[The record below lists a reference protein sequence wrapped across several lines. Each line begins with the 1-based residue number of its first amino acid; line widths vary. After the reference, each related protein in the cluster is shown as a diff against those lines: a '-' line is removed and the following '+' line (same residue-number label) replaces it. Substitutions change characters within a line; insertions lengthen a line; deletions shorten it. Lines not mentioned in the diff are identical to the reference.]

1 MNRAVSQV
9 VVAAVCA
16 LLGFLLTY
24 QFKELNSANSGNIDY
39 NSSDILSEIE
49 NLKKEMNNFFKDL
62 DENIKDKEELL
73 YVKQRTSDLVDFMA
87 GEIEKIMDYKEDKL
101 NALIKKQE
109 QADRLIQELN
119 DKMDNVYED
128 IYDEVQEENFTI
140 SCPYCNY
147 EFDAE
152 IDEDFNEIRCP
163 ECGNLIE
170 LDWNGNP
177 NDDQDKGNG
186 CSGGCSHCDGCK

>member
-1 MNRAVSQV
+1 M
-9 VVAAVCA
+9 
-16 LLGFLLTY
+16 L
-24 QFKELNSANSGNIDY
+24 ED
-39 NSSDILSEIE
+39 
-49 NLKKEMNNFFKDL
+49 LKKEMNNFFKDL

-73 YVKQRTSDLVDFMA
+73 YVKQRTADLVDFMV

-109 QADRLIQELN
+109 QTDRLIQVLN

-186 CSGGCSHCDGCK
+186 CSGGCSHCGGCK

>member
-1 MNRAVSQV
+1 M
-9 VVAAVCA
+9 
-16 LLGFLLTY
+16 L
-24 QFKELNSANSGNIDY
+24 
-39 NSSDILSEIE
+39 E

-109 QADRLIQELN
+109 QADRLIQLLN

-128 IYDEVQEENFTI
+128 IYDEEPEEDFSI

-147 EFDAE
+147 EFDAD
-152 IDEDFNEIRCP
+152 IDEDFSEIRCP

-177 NDDQDKGNG
+177 DDDQDQDGG
-186 CSGGCSHCDGCK
+186 CSGGCSHCGGCK

>member
-1 MNRAVSQV
+1 M
-9 VVAAVCA
+9 
-16 LLGFLLTY
+16 L
-24 QFKELNSANSGNIDY
+24 
-39 NSSDILSEIE
+39 E

-128 IYDEVQEENFTI
+128 IYDEEIKVYFIKFLREEKKFASIEKLKEQLN
-140 SCPYCNY
+140 
-147 EFDAE
+147 FDAKRAAKE
-152 IDEDFNEIRCP
+152 NILVME
-163 ECGNLIE
+163 
-170 LDWNGNP
+170 
-177 NDDQDKGNG
+177 
-186 CSGGCSHCDGCK
+186 